1 MDRKVWV
8 DESRVG
14 DSRVKMLEGT
24 LSVYAFIIIFPIA
37 VLAGLLFLIRSSN
50 KATEWYE
57 GDERLDGKTVLI
69 TGGSSGLGRALSV
82 ELAKRGARVIVA
94 CRTKARKDSTA
105 FFLRSRTGSFN
116 VRVMY
121 LDMSSLDSVWEFAK
135 ELSDTEERLDLIVN
149 NAGRLCPR
157 AWTADGYDLMMGVNY
172 LSHFYL
178 FNLLLEKLRETALDS
193 PVRIINIL
201 CGSFRSGKIA
211 NIDDMECKS
220 GPYDMRQIYKNSKLA
235 LHLFNKEISQR
246 YRNQNIVSFGVD
258 PGPVASGLH
267 KNLPGVIGKLWRGA
281 AQVLFRT
288 TEEGI
293 QTMLYTILSKDIE
306 CFTGKIFRDCRFQ
319 DVRNSE
325 WTDKVITS
333 LWDKSVEAIESKG
346 LSFSLKDED
355 EE

>member
-1 MDRKVWV
+1 
-8 DESRVG
+8 
-14 DSRVKMLEGT
+14 MLEGT

-50 KATEWYE
+50 KATEWHE
-57 GDERLDGKTVLI
+57 GEERLDGKTILV
-69 TGGSSGLGRALSV
+69 TGGSSGLGRTLSV

-105 FFLRSRTGSFN
+105 FFLRSKTGSFN

-121 LDMSSLDSVWEFAK
+121 LDMTSLDSVWEFAK
-135 ELSDTEERLDLIVN
+135 ELSETEERLDVIVN
-149 NAGRLCPR
+149 NAGRLCPKE
-157 AWTADGYDLMMGVNY
+157 WTADGYDLMMGVNY

-178 FNLLLEKLRETALDS
+178 FNLLLEKLRETAVEN
-193 PVRIINIL
+193 PVRIINVL
-201 CGSFRSGKIA
+201 CGSFRYGKMPDIE
-211 NIDDMECKS
+211 DMECKAE
-220 GPYDMRQIYKNSKLA
+220 PYDMRQIYKNSKLA
-235 LHLFNKEISQR
+235 LYLFNKEISQR
-246 YRNQNIVSFGVD
+246 YRNHSIISFGVD

-267 KNLPGVIGKLWRGA
+267 KNIPGIVGKIWRAA

-293 QTMLYTILSKDIE
+293 QTMLYSVLSKDIE
-306 CFTGKIFRDCRFQ
+306 CFTGKVFRDCRLQ
-319 DVRNSE
+319 EIRNAQ
-325 WTDKVITS
+325 WTDKVLAS
-333 LWDKSVEAIESKG
+333 LWEKSIEAIESKG